1 MAIAFSLEPEPYV
14 PKEDRE
20 KDENGEY
27 KKDERDRTTFWL
39 GNLSHQQWGRLMNRI
54 GGKDGDTINLI
65 GSAAS
70 DILRDT
76 LTGWDN
82 FRDAQGREITFLLHG
97 GKNMDKNLDRIPAG
111 LRMEL
116 AMEVIHRNKLTETDE
131 KN

>member
-14 PKEDRE
+14 PKEDRD
-20 KDENGEY
+20 KDATEQ
-27 KKDERDRTTFWL
+27 TTFWL
-39 GNLSHQQWGRLMNRI
+39 GNLSHQQWGRLMTRI
-54 GGKDGDTINLI
+54 GGKDGDSINLI

-82 FRDAQGREITFLLHG
+82 LRDKQGREITFEKG
-97 GKNMDKNLDRIPAG
+97 MDRNLNRLPAG

-116 AMEVIHRNKLTETDE
+116 AMEVINRNNLTETDE

>member
-1 MAIAFSLEPEPYV
+1 MAIAFSLEPEAYV

-20 KDENGEY
+20 KEAE
-27 KKDERDRTTFWL
+27 ERTTFWL
-39 GNLSHQQWGRLMNRI
+39 GNLSHQQWGRLMGRI
-54 GGKDGDTINLI
+54 GGKDGDSINLL

-76 LTGWDN
+76 LTGWEN
-82 FRDAQGREITFLLHG
+82 FRDKEGREITFLPHG
-97 GKNMDKNLDRIPAG
+97 GKNQDKNLDRMPAG

-116 AMEVIHRNKLTETDE
+116 AMEVIHRNRLTEDDE